1 MKKLPIIILY
11 VADQERSTLFYQE
24 ILEKEP
30 ILNVPGMTEFLLNNH
45 VKLGIMPENN
55 IAKIIFP
62 ATKHPK
68 VGNGIPRC
76 ELYLIVEDPEASLA
90 KAVSEGAYEISKAK
104 PRDWGDTVAY
114 CVDFDGHI
122 IAFAK

>member
-1 MKKLPIIILY
+1 MKKIPIIILY
-11 VADQERSTLFYQE
+11 VADQERSTLFYKE
-24 ILEKEP
+24 ILDKEP

-45 VKLGIMPENN
+45 VKLGIMPENS
-55 IAKIIFP
+55 IAKIIVP
-62 ATKHPK
+62 TTKHPK
-68 VGNGIPRC
+68 LGNGIPRC
-76 ELYLIVEDPEASLA
+76 ELYLIVEDPEVSLE
-90 KAVSEGAYEISKAK
+90 KAVSKGAYEISKAK